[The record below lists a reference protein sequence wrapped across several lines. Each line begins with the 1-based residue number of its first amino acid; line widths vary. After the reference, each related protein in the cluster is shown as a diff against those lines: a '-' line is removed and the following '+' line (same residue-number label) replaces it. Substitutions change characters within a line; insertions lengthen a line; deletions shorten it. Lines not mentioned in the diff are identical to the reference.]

1 MIGSGLA
8 LMFIFSFDP
17 ELIKTIPG
25 PEVVSSITTA
35 SDDFMIMVIM
45 LVLYSTMFGVAL
57 YAYLDIARARP
68 RGIR

>member
-1 MIGSGLA
+1 MIGSA
-8 LMFIFSFDP
+8 LMFILSFDP
-17 ELIKTIPG
+17 ELIKTITF

-45 LVLYSTMFGVAL
+45 LVLSCTTFGVAL